1 VRKNYQRKARKSI
14 HKFEVVGEQEL
25 LVRVPLPMA
34 EVWAEMQAHVEEL
47 AGQAGLQILRAILEN
62 EVTRRVGPPHRPNP
76 SAGCVR
82 WGKQPGY
89 VVFAGQKVPLERPRV
104 RTREGQE
111 VELGSYRQ
119 LQQDGK
125 LQRAVREGVVAGL
138 STRNYRRA
146 VESVVEGY
154 GIEKSSVS
162 RQFVAASSNQLR
174 SLCERRLEDLKLVVL
189 MIDGIHFGGQVLV
202 VALGIAESGGKH
214 VLGVWQGATEN
225 TTVVTGLLED
235 LVDRGLDRQ
244 RRYLVVIDGSKAL
257 RAGVER
263 VFGEQAEVQRCQVH
277 KRRNVKEYLPENCQ
291 RDYDRRMRN
300 AYAMSSYTDA
310 KAALEK
316 IFRQLERINPS
327 AARSL
332 EEGLEET
339 LTVHRLGIGGVLRRK
354 LTTTNAIESCL
365 STVQQVARNVKRWRE
380 GDQPLRW
387 TATGLLEAEKKFRR
401 IKGYQEILVLKERL
415 NPPRTQQKEVRNLE
429 VA

>member
-1 VRKNYQRKARKSI
+1 MRNNYQRKERKSI
-14 HKFEVVGEQEL
+14 HKLEEAQGQEL
-25 LVRVPLPMA
+25 QVRVPLPMV
-34 EVWAEMQAHVEEL
+34 EVWAEMQAKVEEL

-62 EVTRRVGPPHRPNP
+62 EVAHRVGPPHRPNP

-89 VVFAGQKVPLERPRV
+89 VVFAGKKIPLERPRV

-111 VELGSYRQ
+111 VELESYRQ

-125 LQRAVREGVVAGL
+125 LQRAVQEGVVAGL
-138 STRNYRRA
+138 STRNYGRA
-146 VESVVEGY
+146 VDSVLEGY
-154 GIEKSSVS
+154 GIAKSSVS

-174 SLCERRLEDLKLVVL
+174 VLCERRLEDLNLVVL

-202 VALGIAESGGKH
+202 VALGIAAGGEKH

-225 TTVVTGLLED
+225 TTVVKGLLED
-235 LVDRGLDRQ
+235 LVDRGLDMQ

-263 VFGEQAEVQRCQVH
+263 VFGEQVEVQRCQIH
-277 KRRNVKEYLPENCQ
+277 KRRNVREYLPENCQ
-291 RDYDRRMRN
+291 KDYDRRMRN
-300 AYAMSSYTDA
+300 AYAMSNYTEA
-310 KAALEK
+310 KGALQK

-354 LTTTNAIESCL
+354 LATTNPIESCL
-365 STVQQVARNVKRWRE
+365 STVQRVARNVKRWRE
-380 GDQPLRW
+380 GNQPLRW

-401 IKGYQEILVLKERL
+401 IKGYQELLLLKERL
-415 NPPRTQQKEVRNLE
+415 NPPRLQQKEVRNLE

>member
-1 VRKNYQRKARKSI
+1 MKKNYQRKERKSN
-14 HKFEVVGEQEL
+14 HKFEVVRGQEL

-34 EVWAEMQAHVEEL
+34 EVWAEMQAQVEEL
-47 AGQAGLQILRAILEN
+47 TGQAGLQILRAILEN
-62 EVTRRVGPPHRPNP
+62 EVTHRVGPPHRPNP
-76 SAGCVR
+76 AAGCVR

-89 VVFAGQKVPLERPRV
+89 VVFAGQKIPLERPRV

-111 VELGSYRQ
+111 VELESYGQ

-125 LQRAVREGVVAGL
+125 LQRAVRERMVAGL

-146 VESVVEGY
+146 VESV
-154 GIEKSSVS
+154 
-162 RQFVAASSNQLR
+162 
-174 SLCERRLEDLKLVVL
+174 
-189 MIDGIHFGGQVLV
+189 GGQVLV
-202 VALGIAESGGKH
+202 VALGIAEGGEKH

-225 TTVVTGLLED
+225 TTVVKGLLED
-235 LVDRGLDRQ
+235 LVDRGLNRE

-263 VFGEQAEVQRCQVH
+263 VFGEQVEVQRCQIH

-291 RDYDRRMRN
+291 KDYDRRMRN
-300 AYAMSSYTDA
+300 AYAMNNYAAA
-310 KAALEK
+310 KEALQK

-339 LTVHRLGIGGVLRRK
+339 LTVHRLGVGAVLRRK
-354 LTTTNAIESCL
+354 LATTNPIESCL
-365 STVQQVARNVKRWRE
+365 STVQRVARNVKRWRE

-401 IKGYQEILVLKERL
+401 IKGYQEILLLKERL
-415 NPPRTQQKEVRNLE
+415 NPSRIQQKEVRTVE